1 MKKAFI
7 QVPSMR
13 SQHCQLRVEDGIKKL
28 GNTQHLELKSGIVEI
43 DFQNQSQL
51 DKVQQEIV
59 DLGYTV
65 IAAHVQDDTNPSEKT
80 YQFKTN
86 INCSGCVARVQPF
99 LAEATGVCHW
109 GVDIHNTDKILTVHS
124 DGISEQEIMST
135 VERAGFKIEPLKK

>member
-43 DFQNQSQL
+43 DFQDQNQL
-51 DKVQQEIV
+51 DKVQQTIV

-65 IAAHVQDDTNPSEKT
+65 IAAHVQDDTNPSEKNLSVQNQHQLQRLRCT
-80 YQFKTN
+80 RSAFSGRGSWSLSLGCGHSQYRQN
-86 INCSGCVARVQPF
+86 I
-99 LAEATGVCHW
+99 
-109 GVDIHNTDKILTVHS
+109 
-124 DGISEQEIMST
+124 DGSFGRNI
-135 VERAGFKIEPLKK
+135 